1 MINIIET
8 EKFTHHVDWYYY
20 FLIKLIKK
28 NIKENINISI
38 GLFHNEDENFI
49 SIGVQ
54 IEHVIIFNKSENK
67 FFTNIHLFDFLL
79 EKDIIIEYSKPNIKQ
94 INNTILD
101 INNYPILLDRTSIEN
116 LKKYIQKTVYVAPI
130 IWDFN
135 FSPKKRDYVIFVH
148 EENYRRY
155 EVRKKIENNNIDI
168 KFINNCFEME
178 KLREIY
184 DFSKILINIHQTDT
198 NHTFEELRVLP
209 ALSRGVIIISELSP
223 YIDEIPYWEFIIW
236 SEYDKLCETVLDVIK
251 NYEYYQKK
259 LFNNKLNDILIK
271 IKKDNEFELTNK
283 IKSLKKYHDKNRN

>member
-155 EVRKKIENNNIDI
+155 EV
-168 KFINNCFEME
+168 
-178 KLREIY
+178 
-184 DFSKILINIHQTDT
+184 
-198 NHTFEELRVLP
+198 
-209 ALSRGVIIISELSP
+209 
-223 YIDEIPYWEFIIW
+223 
-236 SEYDKLCETVLDVIK
+236 
-251 NYEYYQKK
+251 
-259 LFNNKLNDILIK
+259 
-271 IKKDNEFELTNK
+271 
-283 IKSLKKYHDKNRN
+283 

>member
-1 MINIIET
+1 
-8 EKFTHHVDWYYY
+8 
-20 FLIKLIKK
+20 
-28 NIKENINISI
+28 
-38 GLFHNEDENFI
+38 
-49 SIGVQ
+49 
-54 IEHVIIFNKSENK
+54 
-67 FFTNIHLFDFLL
+67 
-79 EKDIIIEYSKPNIKQ
+79 
-94 INNTILD
+94 
-101 INNYPILLDRTSIEN
+101 
-116 LKKYIQKTVYVAPI
+116 
-130 IWDFN
+130 
-135 FSPKKRDYVIFVH
+135 
-148 EENYRRY
+148 
-155 EVRKKIENNNIDI
+155 
-168 KFINNCFEME
+168 ME